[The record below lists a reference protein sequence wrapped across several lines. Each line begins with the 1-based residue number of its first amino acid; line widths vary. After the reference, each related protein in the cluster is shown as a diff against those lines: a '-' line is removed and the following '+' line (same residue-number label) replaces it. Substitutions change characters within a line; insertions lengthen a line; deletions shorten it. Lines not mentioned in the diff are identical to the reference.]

1 MRKIFLHAFVWV
13 MVIGFTLKSYA
24 QLGVTK
30 FGTNALANNSPTG
43 DYNTGLGFFVLGAN
57 TTGNR
62 NTGSGANALRFNTV
76 GVYNTAMGAAAL
88 YQNTIGK
95 NNSGFGAYALF
106 TNTSGYQNTAIGNEA
121 LRLNTTGISNTAVGH
136 VSMYTNTSGMFNTS
150 NGSYSMYYNTTG
162 YSNTAIGYSSLFN
175 NTIGREN
182 TATGYR
188 SLYTNTS
195 GNTNTATGYNTLYS
209 NTSGSGNTA
218 IGYGSLYDNTTGT
231 DNVAIGRSALLNN
244 TTGDNNIGIG
254 YHSLQNNTTGN
265 GNTAVGQY
273 ALFQNYTGSHN
284 TALGKEASPLENLT
298 NTTAIGYS
306 AFITASNRVR
316 IGNTFVTSIGGQV
329 GWSNFSDGRYKKD
342 IKENVP
348 GLAFIN
354 NLRPITY
361 TVNVKGLN
369 EFYNKLRS
377 ARGINLPYTED
388 KAAKAEMEKS
398 EEAAAKI
405 IYNGFVAQEVELA
418 AKKLNFEFSGVD
430 KPENKDDLYG
440 LRYDNFISPL
450 VKAVQELSKKNDE
463 KDSLISD
470 FKVLVGDLQSLT
482 SDLQNQIDDL
492 KSLITKNG
500 NGGSLSSSTGYL
512 KQNAPNPFNSNTVIS
527 YYVPNDAGHAQIRI
541 TDVLGRVI
549 KTFNAP
555 TGEGQIAIRSGDLSA
570 GTYSYTLFVNNR
582 TIDTKQMVLLANSR

>member
-1 MRKIFLHAFVWV
+1 
-13 MVIGFTLKSYA
+13 MVIGFTLKSDA
-24 QLGVTK
+24 QQGVTK
-30 FGTNALANNSPTG
+30 FGTNALANNSPIG
-43 DYNTGLGFFVLGAN
+43 DYNTGLGFSVLAAN

-62 NTGSGANALRFNTV
+62 NTGAGANALRFNTV
-76 GVYNTAMGAAAL
+76 GVYNTATGAAAL

-106 TNTSGYQNTAIGNEA
+106 TNTSGYQNTALGNEA

-162 YSNTAIGYSSLFN
+162 YSNTATGYSSLFN

-182 TATGYR
+182 TAAGYR

-195 GNTNTATGYNTLYS
+195 GNTNTATGYNSLYS

-231 DNVAIGRSALLNN
+231 DNAAIGRSALLNN
-244 TTGDNNIGIG
+244 TTGYNNIGIG
-254 YHSLQNNTTGN
+254 YNSLQNNTTGYD
-265 GNTAVGQY
+265 NTAIGVY
-273 ALFQNYTGSHN
+273 ALFQNSTGSRN
-284 TALGKEASPLENLT
+284 TALGREASPLDGNLT

-306 AFITASNRVR
+306 ASITASNRVR

-369 EFYNKLRS
+369 EFYNKLRA

-405 IYNGFVAQEVELA
+405 IYNGFVAQEVESA
-418 AKKLNFEFSGVD
+418 ARKINFEFSGVD

-470 FKVLVGDLQSLT
+470 FQVIVNDLQSLT

-492 KSLITKNG
+492 KSLITKSG
-500 NGGSLSSSTGYL
+500 NGGAISSSAGYL
-512 KQNAPNPFNSNTVIS
+512 IQNSPNPSRSNTVIS
-527 YYVPNDAGHAQIRI
+527 YFVPDNAGQAQIRI
-541 TDVLGRVI
+541 TDVNGRVI
-549 KTFNAP
+549 KTFNAAK
-555 TGEGQIAIRSGDLSA
+555 GEGRINIRSGELSA

-582 TIDTKQMVLLANSR
+582 TVDTKQMVLVGNSR